1 MEAELK
7 ANYPDSNIKLIE
19 GGGGIFDVK
28 CNGKLIYSKLNI
40 KGQRFPTDGEIS
52 KLIGQAGSQE
62 ETPKLGKR

>member
-1 MEAELK
+1 
-7 ANYPDSNIKLIE
+7 LIE
-19 GGGGIFDVK
+19 GGGSIFDVK

-52 KLIGQAGSQE
+52 KLIGQGGSQE